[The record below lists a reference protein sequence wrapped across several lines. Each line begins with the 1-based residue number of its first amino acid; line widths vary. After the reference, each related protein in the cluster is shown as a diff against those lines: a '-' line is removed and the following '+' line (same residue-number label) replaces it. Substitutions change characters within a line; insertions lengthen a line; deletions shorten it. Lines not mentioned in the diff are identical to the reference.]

1 MKTKALDRAGRE
13 RTIILW
19 FAIRIQHDNCKY
31 ATSYEIARGLGLS
44 ASGKFRAILKGM
56 VSSGQ
61 LHQITAGTEEAKR
74 LDSDGLWKERQGR
87 WKGSGYML
95 ANGTYGRPSRSIKVK
110 SKGVQKG
117 QLELL

>member
-19 FAIRIQHDNCKY
+19 FADRIKHDNCRY

-44 ASGKFRAILKGM
+44 ASGKFRSILKEM
-56 VSSGQ
+56 VFNGL
-61 LHQITAGTEEAKR
+61 LHQIEAGSQEA
-74 LDSDGLWKERQGR
+74 LELASAGLWKERQGR

-95 ANGTYGRPSRSIKVK
+95 AEGTYERPSRSITVK
-110 SKGVQKG
+110 SNGVLKG
-117 QLELL
+117 QMKLL

>member
-19 FAIRIQHDNCKY
+19 FAIRIQHDNYSY

-44 ASGKFRAILKGM
+44 ASGKFRAILNTM
-56 VSSGQ
+56 VSNGQ
-61 LHQITAGTEEAKR
+61 LHKIIAGTPEAK
-74 LDSDGLWKERQGR
+74 LLAKSGLWKDRQGR

-95 ANGTYGRPSRSIKVK
+95 ANGTFERPSRSISIT
-110 SKGVQKG
+110 SKGAQKG

>member
-1 MKTKALDRAGRE
+1 MAGKALERGARK

-19 FAIRIQHDNCKY
+19 FAVRIQHDNYEY
-31 ATSYEIARGLGLS
+31 ATSYAIAKGLGLS
-44 ASGKFRAILKGM
+44 ASGKLRLILKEMFSEG
-56 VSSGQ
+56 
-61 LHQITAGTEEAKR
+61 L
-74 LDSDGLWKERQGR
+74 LDRKEVDTGH

-95 ANGTYGRPSRSIKVK
+95 AEGTYERPSRSIKVK